1 MSWNPLADRLKDL
14 LMGVLRHRI
23 GQHRVVVGSV
33 DGARSGDTLTSRG
46 VLRSVGSDNARGGE
60 SSSSAIGS
68 TGTTFDYYIGPSG
81 SDSNAGTLSS
91 PWAITALWTKA
102 STYAGK
108 RLGILDGTYSGY
120 NGGTYNGNDYAH
132 YVPATASGTVGARTV
147 IGAVNARQAILN
159 GAGGNAGAG
168 FTRARVVLLV
178 QGAYVTVQE
187 LDVRGGGL
195 FGIQTN
201 AANVTVLGCECH
213 DINRVT
219 YGDGGYDNQAGIST
233 SNSSSGVRLAHNYCH
248 DIVTG
253 SGTGANECGIL
264 MYHGTNAVVEY
275 NEVTAVN
282 TGIFLKDDDGG
293 AVVRYNYLHGVGRPL
308 YYGTNNG
315 FAYTIHS
322 NVVEGWTQ
330 DGYNSDNY
338 VEGAGTALYN
348 NTFIVSAAGAVGWL
362 VRASS
367 SNPVTFYN
375 NLIARSGGS
384 SSSYGDMTAAGS
396 GTFALSDYNLY
407 GSTATF
413 HSPAGSSRTFAAYKT
428 QIGGLDTHSVNADPT
443 FVGGGSGPY
452 QWKLSG
458 GSRGLNEGS
467 SDGTTSGSAVNIG
480 AFASSGQTEQI
491 GPNWRWPA

>member
-1 MSWNPLADRLKDL
+1 MRTVFLHAP
-14 LMGVLRHRI
+14 HR
-23 GQHRVVVGSV
+23 GSIV
-33 DGARSGDTLTSRG
+33 PAATVAT
-46 VLRSVGSDNARGGE
+46 E
-60 SSSSAIGS
+60 
-68 TGTTFDYYIGPSG
+68 TFDYYIGPSG
-81 SDSNAGTLSS
+81 SDSNPGTLGS

-108 RLGILDGTYSGY
+108 RLGLLDGTYSGY

-132 YVPATASGTVGARTV
+132 HIPTAASGSGGARTV
-147 IGAVNARQAILN
+147 VGAVNARAATMN

-168 FTRARVVLLV
+168 FSRARVALLCEASYCTLTGLTV
-178 QGAYVTVQE
+178 NGA
-187 LDVRGGGL
+187 GL
-195 FGIQTN
+195 FGVQV
-201 AANVTVLGCECH
+201 AAGNVRVEYGHIH

-219 YGDGGYDNQAGIST
+219 YGDGGYDNQAGIVLST
-233 SNSSSGVRLAHNYCH
+233 GSDGAVIAHNYCH
-248 DIVTG
+248 DIVT
-253 SGTGANECGIL
+253 SSSTGANECGIL
-264 MYHGTNAVVEY
+264 LYHGTNAVVEY

-315 FAYTIHS
+315 FSYTIHN

-338 VEGAGTALYN
+338 VEGAGTTLYA

-367 SNPVTFYN
+367 GNPITFYN
-375 NLIARSGGS
+375 NLTARSGGS

-452 QWKLSG
+452 QWKLAG

-467 SDGTTSGSAVNIG
+467 SDGTTGGSVVNIG
-480 AFASSGQTEQI
+480 AFASPGQTEQI
-491 GPNWRWPA
+491 GPLWRWPA